1 MRKAFG
7 PHWILC
13 GSLCL
18 AVLAGCLA
26 GMPSERRHAASSRAV
41 TIRREYLP
49 PFGGQTIRPPQRMA
63 DVTTLWMPLTREE
76 YSRLAAHG
84 GPSSRPSRACS
95 PVSAWLPPS
104 GRTIMEEYLY
114 RLTVS
119 QKAVTARVLERAGRV
134 LPMIRTVLKEQDLPP
149 ELAALPFVES
159 AFETKAVSRAGAA
172 GLWQLMPVTARRF
185 GLIVDASQDE
195 RFDPRKATE
204 AATRYL
210 RYLYG
215 RFRNWPLALA
225 AYNCGEGAMDA
236 LLRRYGANTL
246 DELCVVGR
254 ASVPQETL
262 QFVPKFVAAATV
274 MHPADQYAPQD
285 KPSAPRQTRPPQN
298 RIQEENKPE
307 LFRKPAFSEK
317 DAPLIPTM
325 RRISR

>member
-1 MRKAFG
+1 
-7 PHWILC
+7 
-13 GSLCL
+13 
-18 AVLAGCLA
+18 
-26 GMPSERRHAASSRAV
+26 
-41 TIRREYLP
+41 
-49 PFGGQTIRPPQRMA
+49 
-63 DVTTLWMPLTREE
+63 
-76 YSRLAAHG
+76 
-84 GPSSRPSRACS
+84 
-95 PVSAWLPPS
+95 
-104 GRTIMEEYLY
+104 MEEYLY

-225 AYNCGEGAMDA
+225 AYNCGED
-236 LLRRYGANTL
+236 RKS
-246 DELCVVGR
+246 VV
-254 ASVPQETL
+254 
-262 QFVPKFVAAATV
+262 
-274 MHPADQYAPQD
+274 
-285 KPSAPRQTRPPQN
+285 
-298 RIQEENKPE
+298 
-307 LFRKPAFSEK
+307 
-317 DAPLIPTM
+317 
-325 RRISR
+325 

>member
-1 MRKAFG
+1 
-7 PHWILC
+7 
-13 GSLCL
+13 
-18 AVLAGCLA
+18 
-26 GMPSERRHAASSRAV
+26 
-41 TIRREYLP
+41 
-49 PFGGQTIRPPQRMA
+49 MA
-63 DVTTLWMPLTREE
+63 DVTTLWMPLTQEE

-84 GPSSRPSRACS
+84 GPSSRLSRACS